1 MTAFVHISAQTFENY
16 GDDKSQQYWK
26 AKGETIFEAT
36 VDDTILN
43 YDSECFEKAIAEL
56 LATKWSNE
64 QFKYEY
70 RSHEIRF
77 GRPVFIG
84 DIGLEVESAYKEI
97 NKVANEQQ

>member
-1 MTAFVHISAQTFENY
+1 MTAFVIISAQTFENY
-16 GDDKSQQYWK
+16 GDDRKPHWK

-36 VDDTILN
+36 IDDSILN

-64 QFKYEY
+64 KFKYEY

-97 NKVANEQQ
+97 YKVVANEQQ